1 MKVFEFK
8 DYDHYIE
15 GQRLKQNFQ
24 DLWAKPDVI
33 YQIAEYIKNNISNP
47 KFGICHGVRRGE
59 EVEHFL
65 NSFKQLNLPD
75 IDVIGTDICDFDV
88 EEDNGISVI
97 MEKKSIVVGKNELD
111 ISKAIIDE
119 LDNQLPSIKLN

>member
-88 EEDNGISVI
+88 EEDNGIWDAMNKGLNLAKGGVSRWHGA
-97 MEKKSIVVGKNELD
+97 E
-111 ISKAIIDE
+111 
-119 LDNQLPSIKLN
+119 NQPCLPLLR